1 MLSLW
6 IGDSQLSRFQHQ
18 SRNAQ
23 NGVDGDDGEAAV
35 EEHDEFADHALENE
49 VYCEFYAD
57 LVVQAMA
64 NTN

>member
-18 SRNAQ
+18 SRKAQ
-23 NGVDGDDGEAAV
+23 NGDDDGNDEMAV

-49 VYCEFYAD
+49 VYYGFYVD
-57 LVVQAMA
+57 LVAQAMV